1 MSAHKKQE
9 QINLLAQKG
18 FEATT
23 SGRILL
29 WILSS
34 FRVIVIVT
42 EIIVMIA
49 FLSRF
54 WLDAQSTD
62 LKEEIQQKQAVIAA
76 SLDFEKEFKKT
87 QKKLSVFSEIT
98 QEEGKIT
105 LAINTVGS
113 LLPPDAF
120 LKSVAFSEQGIEIE
134 GSTPNERSIQQIIVN
149 LDSSNIFQD
158 TILIELATPPDQ
170 LNLLNFKIRTQFK
183 EGK

>member
-1 MSAHKKQE
+1 MSARKEE

-23 SGRILL
+23 SGRVLL

-76 SLDFEKEFKKT
+76 SLNFEKEFKKT

-98 QEEGKIT
+98 SDEGRIT
-105 LAINTVGS
+105 SAIKTVGS

-120 LKSVAFSEQGIEIE
+120 LKSVSFGEQGIEIE

-149 LDSSNIFQD
+149 LDSTNLFQN
-158 TILIELATPPDQ
+158 TILTELGGAPDQ
-170 LNLLNFKIRTQFK
+170 SNLLNFKISTQFK
-183 EGK
+183 ERQ